1 MFQFNNT
8 VGFGISVSANS
19 KESLMKQIFLSSS
32 FSDVENLFVSFS
44 KDRHKGQTITFIPT
58 ASLREEVNFYVEE
71 GRKSLE
77 NAGFIIDEL
86 DISTATKDE
95 ILTKIRCNDAIY
107 VSGGNTFFLLQE
119 LIRTGTDKLIKNHI
133 TAGKLYIGESAGSVI
148 LSPNIEYMKDMD
160 DLKAAPNLHSF
171 SALNEVDFYPLPH
184 YTNFPFAKVV
194 EKILADYTDEI
205 NLSPISNAQAI
216 TLVGDK
222 FEILGK

>member
-1 MFQFNNT
+1 
-8 VGFGISVSANS
+8 
-19 KESLMKQIFLSSS
+19 
-32 FSDVENLFVSFS
+32 
-44 KDRHKGQTITFIPT
+44 
-58 ASLREEVNFYVEE
+58 NFYVEK

-77 NAGFIIDEL
+77 NVGFIIDEL
-86 DISTATKDE
+86 DISTAPEDE
-95 ILTKIRCNDAIY
+95 ILTKIRRNDAIY

-171 SALNEVDFYPLPH
+171 SALSEVDFHPLPH

-194 EKILADYTDEI
+194 EKILADYTDKI